1 MDDETKALLEFAERL
16 SAYSDD
22 EFVSF
27 DMEKLRAIMRLAH
40 EDNSHIQGMEHEA
53 LSAPNTLTSHL
64 LH

>member
-22 EFVSF
+22 DFVSF
-27 DMEKLRAIMRLAH
+27 DMEKLRAIMRLANDDTAPSQSLVH
-40 EDNSHIQGMEHEA
+40 ET
-53 LSAPNTLTSHL
+53 LSASNSLIPYL